1 MSEAEQP
8 EIDVPPELLGGVWAN
23 YVNAYGDVE
32 EITLDFARLDPRD
45 TREGVVVA
53 RVTASLRRWRE
64 HRDKE
69 LARRLRELRGRD

>member
-53 RVTASLRRWRE
+53 RVTASRWCILRLKHLLE
-64 HRDKE
+64 DLE
-69 LARRLRELRGRD
+69 